1 MCHIESNLRA
11 RVINYNITT
20 SMIGITWGNSSRD
33 DDLVTSYRVELKE
46 YRTGK
51 LIANASVG
59 TNRSFHV
66 ESDFIPGNGYT
77 FSIISTVVLSD
88 PSETI
93 FVTSNHY
100 CNVGR
105 CIFSINITLPV
116 KHFTFC

>member
-1 MCHIESNLRA
+1 MYFNTFIALFMCHIESNLWP
-11 RVINYNITT
+11 RVIDYNVST
-20 SMIGITWGNSSRD
+20 SVIGFTWGNSSRD
-33 DDLVTSYRVELKE
+33 DDLVKSYRVELTE

-51 LIANASVG
+51 LIANVSVG

-93 FVTSNHY
+93 FVKRDDN
-100 CNVGR
+100 CIVG
-105 CIFSINITLPV
+105 
-116 KHFTFC
+116 K